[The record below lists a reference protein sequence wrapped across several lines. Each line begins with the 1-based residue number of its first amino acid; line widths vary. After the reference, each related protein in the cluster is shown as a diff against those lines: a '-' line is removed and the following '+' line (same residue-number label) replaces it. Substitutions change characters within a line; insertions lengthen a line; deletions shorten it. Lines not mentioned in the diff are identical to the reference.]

1 MSRFKQSENEIV
13 RNAVLN
19 DGLNEVYVGSQ
30 TAKNILIK
38 TGYFLAG
45 ILICLLI
52 WQIFGTYFNENIA
65 KHIFFP
71 LPLECFERMIE
82 FFTEDFSVLG
92 TDIVVHMKYSLIRWI
107 KGFYIAAVIGIVLGI
122 LMSLDDRIYRL
133 GIVPVNI
140 LQMIPGLAWYPVC
153 ILLFG
158 LGETSAIFIIA
169 ITVISPIAINI
180 CNGLRRVP
188 KVNIRVADMCGKSY
202 AEKFVEILLPFA
214 ALDFITGFRI
224 GMANAWRMLISAEMV
239 VGVAVGLG
247 YAIQIE
253 TAYLDYVSAFACIVI
268 ICIIGIL
275 IDKVFFGTIESYAS
289 KKLGVG
295 ESS

>member
-52 WQIFGTYFNENIA
+52 WQIFGTFFNENIA

-107 KGFYIAAVIGIVLGI
+107 KGFYIAAVIGVVLGI
-122 LMSLDDRIYRL
+122 LMSLDDRIYKL

-224 GMANAWRMLISAEMV
+224 GMANAWRMLIAAEMV

-289 KKLGVG
+289 KRLGVG